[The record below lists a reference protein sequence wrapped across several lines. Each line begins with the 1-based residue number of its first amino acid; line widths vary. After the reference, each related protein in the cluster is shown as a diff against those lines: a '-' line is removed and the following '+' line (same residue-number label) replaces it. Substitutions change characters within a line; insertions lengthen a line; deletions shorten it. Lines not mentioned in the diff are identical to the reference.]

1 MEHPEHG
8 SAPAPARRAVGG
20 YELVR
25 VLGSGGMG
33 TVYEAIDADGR
44 SVALKL
50 LHPAFSTDDAARERL
65 RREVATLHRVRGARV
80 ARVLDAEAD
89 SDEAFVVTE
98 LIDGESLDHSIRT
111 HGPMD
116 AEELCDLAEGL
127 ATALEQIHAV
137 GVVHRDM
144 KPGNVMLTDDGPVVI
159 DFGISQVADDARLT
173 QTGLVTGTPGYVDPQ
188 VLAGGV
194 PDAAGDWWGWAAV
207 LLFAATGR
215 APFGTGPLSAVL
227 ARVETGRA
235 DVDGLP
241 PRLGQVLRR
250 ALHPDPTLRMPHGS
264 VLRALSDVR
273 DGRDLTQVVDVANP
287 PVAAGPLPPSFAPG
301 GDAAGDRDGVGRTR
315 VMPAEPPPVA
325 AGEPAEVPPWV
336 SQQPETALAGPPV
349 PAAQPQHPFPAE
361 PPVPAPVPGPP
372 APADPQPGDPLAD
385 WPGWARPARSR
396 PGITLAWWP
405 AVVGLGMLWPGWA
418 LLTFGLVLVVLA
430 TVGSSARA
438 LRNRRLR
445 RGVRRSDLAVTSLA
459 TPLHLLIA
467 IAMLV
472 PGAVVG
478 VLGGGIVWGLLSP
491 SGVTPLLMLL
501 VMSVTTALAWWTPSS
516 QTAREGGWAVLGV
529 LAPTRG
535 SAWVWVVV
543 GLAVATA
550 TITAALLA
558 DPTPVWAPLPVPP
571 VPR

>member
-1 MEHPEHG
+1 
-8 SAPAPARRAVGG
+8 
-20 YELVR
+20 
-25 VLGSGGMG
+25 
-33 TVYEAIDADGR
+33 
-44 SVALKL
+44 
-50 LHPAFSTDDAARERL
+50 
-65 RREVATLHRVRGARV
+65 
-80 ARVLDAEAD
+80 
-89 SDEAFVVTE
+89 
-98 LIDGESLDHSIRT
+98 
-111 HGPMD
+111 
-116 AEELCDLAEGL
+116 
-127 ATALEQIHAV
+127 
-137 GVVHRDM
+137 
-144 KPGNVMLTDDGPVVI
+144 
-159 DFGISQVADDARLT
+159 
-173 QTGLVTGTPGYVDPQ
+173 
-188 VLAGGV
+188 
-194 PDAAGDWWGWAAV
+194 
-207 LLFAATGR
+207 
-215 APFGTGPLSAVL
+215 
-227 ARVETGRA
+227 
-235 DVDGLP
+235 
-241 PRLGQVLRR
+241 
-250 ALHPDPTLRMPHGS
+250 
-264 VLRALSDVR
+264 
-273 DGRDLTQVVDVANP
+273 
-287 PVAAGPLPPSFAPG
+287 
-301 GDAAGDRDGVGRTR
+301 
-315 VMPAEPPPVA
+315 
-325 AGEPAEVPPWV
+325 
-336 SQQPETALAGPPV
+336 
-349 PAAQPQHPFPAE
+349 
-361 PPVPAPVPGPP
+361 VPGPP

-385 WPGWARPARSR
+385 WPEWARPARSR